1 MHNFSNVAQFYSK
14 SGKHI
19 KVKYILLF
27 SFLFLM
33 NYKKEIPNVEWG
45 NPHAAKDAYVMSY
58 IDQDIQQWP
67 TLHTHTHHYMLHGL
81 RPLRIPW

>member
-1 MHNFSNVAQFYSK
+1 MKNFYSK

-19 KVKYILLF
+19 KVKYILLI

-45 NPHAAKDAYVMSY
+45 NARAA
-58 IDQDIQQWP
+58 QDM
-67 TLHTHTHHYMLHGL
+67 YMFHSKYDFLNIL
-81 RPLRIPW
+81 